1 MTVKPFAAKPFIVA
15 CVQVNASN
23 DMGANIKIASQ
34 FVRDAAAKGAELV
47 LLPENVV
54 MMEHGRDNVIAKALP
69 AENHPALNAFVA
81 LAKEL
86 KIWLHCGSLAIK
98 QDNGKLANRTF
109 VVNPVGQVIATYDK
123 IHMFDVNLGGGE
135 QYNESATY
143 NCGTKTA
150 MVDLPWGKLGLTICY
165 DVRFAHL
172 YRQLAQAG
180 ADFLTVPAAF
190 TQTTGEAH
198 WHILLRAR
206 AIETGCFVFAPA
218 QTGIHAGNRQTF
230 GHALIIDPWGKIL
243 ADAGTAPGFITV
255 VIDPAM
261 VAATRAKV
269 PSLSLNARF

>member
-1 MTVKPFAAKPFIVA
+1 MAGGKFTVA

-23 DMGANIKIASQ
+23 DMDANLKIVSQ
-34 FVRDAAAKGAELV
+34 YIRDAAANGASLV

-54 MMEHGRDNVIAKALP
+54 MMEWGRDAVTAKALP
-69 AENHPALNAFVA
+69 EENHPVLAAFKA

-86 KIWLHCGSLAIK
+86 SIWLHCGSLAIK
-98 QDNGKLANRTF
+98 RDNGKLANRTF
-109 VVNPVGQVIATYDK
+109 VVNPVGDVVAFYDK

-135 QYNESATY
+135 QYSESSTFDS
-143 NCGTKTA
+143 GTTTA
-150 MVDLPWGKLGLTICY
+150 LVDLPWGKLGLTICY

-172 YRQLAQAG
+172 YRKLAQAG

-206 AIETGCFVFAPA
+206 AIETGCYVFAPA
-218 QTGIHAGNRQTF
+218 QTGTHVKGRQTF
-230 GHALIIDPWGKIL
+230 GHALIIDPWGKVL
-243 ADAGTAPGFITV
+243 ADAGTAPGVITAE
-255 VIDPAM
+255 IDPAL

-269 PSLSLNARF
+269 PSLSLNAQF